1 MKRLLAALALTA
13 LALPGLAAAADTYK
27 IDPSHTY
34 PNFTVNHLGFSTM
47 NGRFNETTGTIV
59 MDREGGDSSVDITIQ
74 AASLDTGHQ
83 KRDEHLRSA
92 DFFNVKEYPTLTYK
106 SDKVYFQ
113 GENSAT
119 VTGNLTM
126 LGTTK
131 RVSLYVD
138 DINCGEHPMTG
149 DQVCGFNAM
158 ATVKRSDF
166 GMTKYVPAVS
176 DEIDIRIEAEA
187 VKQ

>member
-1 MKRLLAALALTA
+1 MKKILTGLALALI
-13 LALPGLAAAADTYK
+13 ALPGLATAADTYE

-34 PNFTVNHLGFSTM
+34 PNFTVSHLGFSTM
-47 NGRFNETTGTIV
+47 HGRFNETTGTIV
-59 MDREGGDSSVDITIQ
+59 MDREGGESSVDITIQ
-74 AASLDTGHQ
+74 AASIDTGHE
-83 KRDEHLRSA
+83 KRDKHLRSA
-92 DFFNVKEYPTLTYK
+92 DFFNVSEYPTITYE
-106 SDKVYFQ
+106 SDQVYFQ

-119 VTGNLTM
+119 VTGKLTM

-138 DINCGEHPMTG
+138 SINCGEHPMSG

-166 GMTKYVPAVS
+166 GMTKYVPAIS